1 VAVEERWEVGK
12 MMKIKIINDG
22 NIYNTKV
29 INEETGEM
37 IPVTGFQIMASIKE
51 RCVRVVL
58 DIPRV
63 NLDISADL
71 DEKNNP

>member
-1 VAVEERWEVGK
+1 
-12 MMKIKIINDG
+12 MMKIKIISDG

-51 RCVRVVL
+51 RYVRVVL